1 MRLQTREAGTV
12 GTVSTYVDTK
22 QVEPGS
28 TVPRYYG
35 LKTQQIRTRLKPFET
50 DSGTCL

>member
-1 MRLQTREAGTV
+1 MRLQTRQAGTV
-12 GTVSTYVDTK
+12 GTVSTYVGTK
-22 QVEPGS
+22 QVETGS